1 MTSSATFVRPPLDK
15 SLTMDQ
21 IYEWHR
27 KHSPDFPAFVFPD
40 ELGNQAKLT
49 WKALGDGI
57 NNGIDPIRSRIPRAR
72 RFDHLS
78 DNQDPIVVG
87 ILATTDVI
95 TYTTFLFSHIR
106 LTHPGASGRPILPFP
121 ISTRNSAAAV
131 AHLVGAKDI
140 KYIWVTEG
148 PMRTL
153 IDEALIQGGL
163 DNVEILNI
171 PSFSELYVDTSRSCT
186 PQVEEPEDGH
196 PTVDLDRPALIL
208 HSSGSTAFPKPL
220 VWTHR
225 FLLELSGYI
234 EQGDLNVEGDVM
246 AVHSSPLFHSLG
258 VSGYT
263 QAAPSPR
270 VSTPP
275 MTPESFL
282 EQIVESQATLL
293 LCVPSFLES
302 WAANSNSV
310 QAIKRLKAILWGG
323 GPLQPDTGVFLLKE
337 GVSIRT
343 LYGATEFGAGSFMS
357 AEPYIEGHEWFEF
370 PSSISIELMPEP
382 EDEGLYELII
392 KTEDYLKYESQE
404 SETHTLAAHNTEIN
418 GVPAYATNDIIERH
432 PTNSKLFRIQGR
444 KDDQIMLGTGEK
456 TNPGPLENIIVKNPH
471 VKNAIMFGR
480 SRLSNGILIEPTSY
494 EEAGRLGLENFR
506 NLIWSSIK
514 AANDYAPAHSRIFKE
529 TILVASA
536 LKPFSYTAKQSVRRG
551 AIIKEYASE
560 IEAMYQA
567 IQDSS
572 QTDIP
577 IPPGSSE
584 EGGWTLE
591 ESLQFVREAV
601 HKVMASADDMGD
613 DDDIFGYGCDSLQAT
628 YIRNTILHALRQV
641 APAAN
646 VLKAPS
652 NFVYQ
657 HPTVRTLAV
666 FAARIS
672 HTTAISDI
680 KSEAERRER
689 LQDFV
694 ARYTQNWPVHRPSE
708 NDPTTETIILTGSTG
723 GLGSHIL
730 AQLLTMPSVSRVYA
744 FNRPG
749 RKTSH
754 ERHFEAFLDRGIDI
768 TLLKSEKIVYVEG
781 DSAVEGFNIKTELFE
796 EIRDSVTSIIH
807 NAWQVDFNISLASFE
822 PAIRGVRNMV
832 DLALK
837 SPHASPPRVMFTS
850 SVGII
855 KSSTDIPPVAE
866 SPVTDLSLINASGYG
881 ESKWISERILW
892 NAGHSTALHPVVV
905 RVGQLSG
912 GVNGNWNSREWFPA
926 LVRAS
931 QVVGGAPDNAG
942 LISFLPVHVAASAL
956 IELRHTSS
964 QFVHLVHP
972 RPVPWTS
979 VIQHVADNLHV
990 PVIPYEEWLSR
1001 LKVSPRTD
1009 DALHRNPA
1017 LHLIDFYQ
1025 FSTTPKDFA
1034 RLSSR
1039 EAMGVAMFETK
1050 ISATEAPS
1058 LAPARLW
1065 QLGKCDVNKWI
1076 GYWKSKGALEV

>member
-1 MTSSATFVRPPLDK
+1 
-15 SLTMDQ
+15 
-21 IYEWHR
+21 
-27 KHSPDFPAFVFPD
+27 
-40 ELGNQAKLT
+40 
-49 WKALGDGI
+49 
-57 NNGIDPIRSRIPRAR
+57 
-72 RFDHLS
+72 
-78 DNQDPIVVG
+78 
-87 ILATTDVI
+87 
-95 TYTTFLFSHIR
+95 
-106 LTHPGASGRPILPFP
+106 
-121 ISTRNSAAAV
+121 
-131 AHLVGAKDI
+131 
-140 KYIWVTEG
+140 
-148 PMRTL
+148 
-153 IDEALIQGGL
+153 
-163 DNVEILNI
+163 
-171 PSFSELYVDTSRSCT
+171 
-186 PQVEEPEDGH
+186 
-196 PTVDLDRPALIL
+196 
-208 HSSGSTAFPKPL
+208 
-220 VWTHR
+220 
-225 FLLELSGYI
+225 
-234 EQGDLNVEGDVM
+234 
-246 AVHSSPLFHSLG
+246 
-258 VSGYT
+258 
-263 QAAPSPR
+263 
-270 VSTPP
+270 
-275 MTPESFL
+275 
-282 EQIVESQATLL
+282 
-293 LCVPSFLES
+293 
-302 WAANSNSV
+302 
-310 QAIKRLKAILWGG
+310 
-323 GPLQPDTGVFLLKE
+323 
-337 GVSIRT
+337 
-343 LYGATEFGAGSFMS
+343 
-357 AEPYIEGHEWFEF
+357 
-370 PSSISIELMPEP
+370 
-382 EDEGLYELII
+382 
-392 KTEDYLKYESQE
+392 
-404 SETHTLAAHNTEIN
+404 
-418 GVPAYATNDIIERH
+418 
-432 PTNSKLFRIQGR
+432 
-444 KDDQIMLGTGEK
+444 
-456 TNPGPLENIIVKNPH
+456 
-471 VKNAIMFGR
+471 
-480 SRLSNGILIEPTSY
+480 
-494 EEAGRLGLENFR
+494 
-506 NLIWSSIK
+506 
-514 AANDYAPAHSRIFKE
+514 
-529 TILVASA
+529 
-536 LKPFSYTAKQSVRRG
+536 KPFSYTAKQSVRRG

-628 YIRNTILHALRQV
+628 YIRNTILHALRQL

-652 NFVYQ
+652 NFVCQ
-657 HPTVRTLAV
+657 HPTVRALAI

-680 KSEAERRER
+680 NPEAERRER

-730 AQLLTMPSVSRVYA
+730 AQLITMPSVSRVYA

-754 ERHFEAFLDRGIDI
+754 ERHLEAFLDRGIDV
-768 TLLKSEKIVYVEG
+768 TLLKSEKIVYVDG
-781 DSAVEGFNIKTELFE
+781 DSAVEGFNIKAELFE
-796 EIRDSVTSIIH
+796 EIRDSITTIIH

-832 DLALK
+832 NLALK
-837 SPHASPPRVMFTS
+837 SPHASPPRVVFTS

-855 KSSTDIPPVAE
+855 KCESWTDIPPVAE

-881 ESKWISERILW
+881 ESKWVSERILW
-892 NAGHSTALHPVVV
+892 NAGNSTALHPVVV

-912 GVNGNWNSREWFPA
+912 GVNGNWNTREWFPA

-956 IELRHTSS
+956 IDLRHTSS

-979 VIQHVADNLHV
+979 VIQHVADYLHV

-1001 LKVSPRTD
+1001 LKASPRTD

-1039 EAMGVAMFETK
+1039 EAMGVAMFETN
-1050 ISATEAPS
+1050 ISAREAPS

-1065 QLGKCDVNKWI
+1065 QLGKDDVNKWI
-1076 GYWKSKGALEV
+1076 GYWKSKGALEA